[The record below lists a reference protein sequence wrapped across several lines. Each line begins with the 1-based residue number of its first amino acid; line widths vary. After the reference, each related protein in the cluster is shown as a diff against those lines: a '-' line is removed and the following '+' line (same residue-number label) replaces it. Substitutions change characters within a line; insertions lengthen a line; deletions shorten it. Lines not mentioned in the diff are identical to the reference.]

1 MRACTRKGQCTT
13 SVPSSLLKPVSSV
26 AIVAAERGWGR
37 LVLDRRTSRSRIHA
51 RALGEGASPKGRT
64 AGKCC
69 DSRVRS
75 LDWAKNGR
83 GAPKPTAP
91 RRAAHVRRRQG
102 ERARQAK
109 TERAAAGG
117 PGYGG
122 GMRQRARAAPAPFAS
137 PGMCSVRRRCCI
149 VPSCKGCRGKF
160 PRTAP
165 RTRYT
170 PEKEQRRAGGRRH
183 RAAWRA
189 GAGRPMA

>member
-149 VPSCKGCRGKF
+149 VPSAKV
-160 PRTAP
+160 A
-165 RTRYT
+165 
-170 PEKEQRRAGGRRH
+170 EESSHEQRHEPATRPKKSRDGGRKEH